1 MSRKYTAYPS
11 EYQGA
16 RTHYSEMEKGEI
28 ATFTVKWGGVLG
40 ALGTTGS
47 SGDWT
52 TVDTGVIAIAS
63 EALSSGVATV
73 KVTASEVGTALLSHQ
88 ITCADG
94 SVREQKFCITVI
106 DTY

>member
-11 EYQGA
+11 EYQPNKVVYA
-16 RTHYSEMEKGEI
+16 TMEKGEV
-28 ATFTVKWGGVLG
+28 ATFTTNWNGVLG

-52 TVDTGVIAIAS
+52 YNSTGSITTAS

-73 KVTASEVGTALLSHQ
+73 VVTAAEVGETVLTHQ
-88 ITCADG
+88 LTITGGAK
-94 SVREQKFCITVI
+94 REQKFCITVI

>member
-1 MSRKYTAYPS
+1 
-11 EYQGA
+11 
-16 RTHYSEMEKGEI
+16 MEKGEV
-28 ATFTVKWGGVLG
+28 ATFTINWNGVLG

-52 TVDTGVIAIAS
+52 TVDSSVITTAS

-73 KVTASEVGTALLSHQ
+73 VVTAAEVGEAILSHQ
-88 ITCADG
+88 LTITGGAK
-94 SVREQKFCITVI
+94 REQKFCITVI